1 MKKFWK
7 NYKQTIILLLSL
19 IIGVIV
25 GGILFAIDVVRW
37 VVYLI
42 AKKKEEK

>member
-1 MKKFWK
+1 MAKW
-7 NYKQTIILLLSL
+7 LVLGVAL
-19 IIGVIV
+19 IIGVIA

>member
-1 MKKFWK
+1 MTEDFMAKW
-7 NYKQTIILLLSL
+7 LVLGVAL